1 MGASNSS
8 TMKNKTTTNITNN
21 FMQKMSTNI
30 SNTNSAEMSLNQK
43 LNFRAPFATLK
54 DCNLDIRQDQGGKV
68 KATMDSLT
76 QLSEEQKADLSADIA
91 NAQKQALEQ
100 ANSGISMPGTSNES
114 DVENEIT
121 TNVENN
127 LEMSI
132 SKTIKNMNYSK
143 GSADQEAT
151 IDLYGMSCDGSNI
164 KIDQNQVLEV
174 VAENLSETVADSVQ
188 SGAAVTKA
196 VNKQTQEVKQTNT
209 GISASGSGGSSSSFF
224 SSGGLVL
231 LVAGGALLS
240 GGLGGSEGGYEEM
253 GGGSDGTL
261 PDEGGFNWTIAI
273 VGFLVLIL
281 FIVLLSLLFYIYGPD
296 LPCPGEE
303 DCNKGWEE
311 MQKKKP
317 RIPSDIINKYSNCR
331 IRHRVNGLKPKKFRP
346 NCQSPCA
353 FLQEKATEPGAKFNP
368 TKPLYCLAE
377 TIVKTLSG
385 GGGDGEKKEGGENKD
400 ETTSAAED
408 LEAEEGGEEGF
419 EEMDN
424 VVEGFNEHY
433 Q

>member
-1 MGASNSS
+1 
-8 TMKNKTTTNITNN
+8 
-21 FMQKMSTNI
+21 
-30 SNTNSAEMSLNQK
+30 
-43 LNFRAPFATLK
+43 
-54 DCNLDIRQDQGGKV
+54 
-68 KATMDSLT
+68 
-76 QLSEEQKADLSADIA
+76 
-91 NAQKQALEQ
+91 
-100 ANSGISMPGTSNES
+100 MPGTSNES

-224 SSGGLVL
+224 SSGGLIL
-231 LVAGGALLS
+231 LIAGGALLS
-240 GGLGGSEGGYEEM
+240 GVVGGSGDEGGYEEM

-273 VGFLVLIL
+273 VGFGVLIVV
-281 FIVLLSLLFYIYGPD
+281 IVL
-296 LPCPGEE
+296 
-303 DCNKGWEE
+303 
-311 MQKKKP
+311 M
-317 RIPSDIINKYSNCR
+317 
-331 IRHRVNGLKPKKFRP
+331 
-346 NCQSPCA
+346 
-353 FLQEKATEPGAKFNP
+353 
-368 TKPLYCLAE
+368 
-377 TIVKTLSG
+377 
-385 GGGDGEKKEGGENKD
+385 
-400 ETTSAAED
+400 
-408 LEAEEGGEEGF
+408 GF
-419 EEMDN
+419 AIL
-424 VVEGFNEHY
+424 HIWS
-433 Q
+433 